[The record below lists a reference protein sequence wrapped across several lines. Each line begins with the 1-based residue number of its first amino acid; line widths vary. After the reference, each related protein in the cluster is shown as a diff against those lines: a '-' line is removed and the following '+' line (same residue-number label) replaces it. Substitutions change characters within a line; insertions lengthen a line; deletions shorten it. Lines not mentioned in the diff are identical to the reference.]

1 MKKKKKTHKKPSS
14 TLWSQLIARLS
25 VYPVRKLVIRN

>member
-1 MKKKKKTHKKPSS
+1 MKKKKTHKKPS